1 MRASHLFALSV
12 LALPVA
18 PAHAATEITV
28 ENIGSVLNESLALPA
43 EDTPGSGIGFSEF
56 FEFTLPVKE
65 TVTVSVS
72 DSAIGAQRITGGE
85 LSLSNFTSTAPVSPF
100 QPIGAL
106 IESSALNNVLGGQEA
121 TVTPDA
127 LVAGAYFA
135 EVSGISGTAPIHIA
149 IDGTVTAVSG
159 VGAAPTPEASTWAM
173 LLVGFGFMAWGA
185 MTRKRM
191 RLLA

>member
-28 ENIGSVLNESLALPA
+28 ENIGSVLNQSLALPA

-72 DSAIGAQRITGGE
+72 DSAIGAERITGGT
-85 LSLSNFTSTAPVSPF
+85 LSLNTFTSSVPVSPF
-100 QPIGAL
+100 QPLGAL
-106 IESSALNNVLGGQEA
+106 IESSAITNVLGGQEA
-121 TVTPDA
+121 TVTPDP

-135 EVSGISGTAPIHIA
+135 EVSGISGSSPIHIA
-149 IDGTVTAVSG
+149 IDGTVTAT
-159 VGAAPTPEASTWAM
+159 AAVPEASTWAM
-173 LLVGFGFMAWGA
+173 LLVGFGGLAFGA

-191 RLLA
+191 RALA